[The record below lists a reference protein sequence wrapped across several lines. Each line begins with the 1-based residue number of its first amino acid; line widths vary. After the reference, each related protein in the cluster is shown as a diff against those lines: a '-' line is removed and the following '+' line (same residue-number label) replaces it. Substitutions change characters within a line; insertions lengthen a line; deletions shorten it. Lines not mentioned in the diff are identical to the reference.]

1 MAEEERKGRFVKG
14 RFVFEEEETPK
25 AEAAAEEKKQPTVED
40 LIKKTSENVDMTIES
55 VVVLGKKLFMTE
67 EGRDHIE
74 TKTRE
79 IGSELQKAVEEIA
92 DAAHRFMKK
101 K

>member
-1 MAEEERKGRFVKG
+1 MAEDERKGRFVRG
-14 RFVFEEEETPK
+14 RYVIEEEEAPM
-25 AEAAAEEKKQPTVED
+25 AEASNEEEKQPTVED
-40 LIKKTSENVDMTIES
+40 LIKKTSANVDMTIES
-55 VVVLGKKLFMTE
+55 VVILGKKLFMTE

-79 IGSELQKAVEEIA
+79 IGTELQKAVGEIA
-92 DAAHRFMKK
+92 DAAQRFMKK